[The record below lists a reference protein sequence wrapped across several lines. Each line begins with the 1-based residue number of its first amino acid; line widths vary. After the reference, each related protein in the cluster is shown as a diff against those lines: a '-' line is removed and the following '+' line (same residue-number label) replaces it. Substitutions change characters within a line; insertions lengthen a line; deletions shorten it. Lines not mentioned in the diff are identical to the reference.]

1 MSISHKQPNYISVII
16 LLTEKRQ
23 LRRLFKDIDENYEKT
38 VGLLKKLI
46 KYQKHLSL

>member
-1 MSISHKQPNYISVII
+1 

-38 VGLLKKLI
+38 VGLFKKLI
-46 KYQKHLSL
+46 KYQNIPIALIAVIHKAPY